1 MVALVQIRKCEKRSQ
16 QHNLQPLP
24 IRNVKPSGL
33 TERRE
38 SRAVGG
44 VGRTCSGYNPKFV
57 PSHSECEMEVP
68 MSRPQVQADRAF
80 VS

>member
-1 MVALVQIRKCEKRSQ
+1 MVALVQIRECEKRSQ

-24 IRNVKPSGL
+24 VCDVEPPGL
-33 TERRE
+33 VERPK
-38 SRAVGG
+38 SRAAGV
-44 VGRTCSGYNPKFV
+44 VGRTCSGYSLIFV

-68 MSRPQVQADRAF
+68 MLRPQVQVDQAF